1 MKYGP
6 TLFCLCVML
15 GLSADAQPRSSDQW
29 ALSQWQK
36 RVWQIE
42 DGLPHN
48 YVTSVSQDG
57 KGRLLIATKCGIVT
71 FDGFQFAPYPLL
83 KEMPVY
89 SVLQASDG
97 VLWAGTYRQGL
108 YRIQN
113 GRATKIENG
122 TFFSLTE
129 TKDGRVWAVSDIGAG
144 YIEKDH
150 FRITVTGAYTGVY
163 GQPTSQDED
172 GSLWLAAK
180 SGIFHYRGNRIQAM
194 QVRKLDG
201 LPVTVYSV
209 PVSHELFLG
218 TTKKLYRLV
227 CNRSSCVGSAV
238 EGVQGPIV
246 GLHQAFDQTLWIATW
261 GHGLYRLSRINGKN
275 KLENVDSRSGLA
287 DGFVRTLYEDNE
299 HDMWVGTRG
308 SGLTRFR
315 TTILKPFGMSEG
327 IDGNCASSAI
337 GDGEGGV
344 WLGTWRSGL
353 FHWSNGKMEQ
363 QALPRDRLDIL
374 INALALD
381 SERNLW
387 IGSASG
393 LLLLRHGKK
402 EAKVLPQPTG
412 AIRQI
417 LFARDSS
424 LWVIDSKGDLSLYPS
439 GDPSTSRP
447 QSILDG
453 EGVAYI
459 LQDAS
464 GTMWIGTRN
473 GLWKTANARS
483 YPVRVSQSSS
493 PVLSL
498 GEDRQHRLW
507 STYEDGSVLVRAAE
521 GVLPFPHT
529 GFPNKLV
536 YKVMEDA
543 DGNFWF
549 STGLG
554 VARVSGTEVASAL
567 TSPAT
572 NIDVI
577 TMGIAE
583 GARTIECRCAE
594 HPQGWVSPHGN
605 MWIPT
610 AKGFVQANP
619 HRVGSL
625 PSPPV
630 SIESIQSDGRPFGTG
645 NQIRLSA
652 GAHNLEFHFTAVRLG
667 ASDQVNFRYR
677 LEGVDDKWIDAGQ
690 NRTVRYMQLGPGR
703 YRFLVAARDP
713 MGPWGS
719 AATASIEQEPRFYQ
733 TIWFT
738 CAMMVLALFVMTSIY
753 FARLRGIHN
762 RYNAVLQER
771 GRIAREWH
779 DTLLTGLSASSAWQL
794 DAAIHICTHPR
805 LLASLTNVLAAC
817 CAIAAMRRA
826 SPSTDSAPNLLS
838 RRIFRRR
845 CRALCGS

>member
-1 MKYGP
+1 
-6 TLFCLCVML
+6 
-15 GLSADAQPRSSDQW
+15 
-29 ALSQWQK
+29 
-36 RVWQIE
+36 
-42 DGLPHN
+42 
-48 YVTSVSQDG
+48 
-57 KGRLLIATKCGIVT
+57 
-71 FDGFQFAPYPLL
+71 
-83 KEMPVY
+83 
-89 SVLQASDG
+89 
-97 VLWAGTYRQGL
+97 
-108 YRIQN
+108 
-113 GRATKIENG
+113 
-122 TFFSLTE
+122 
-129 TKDGRVWAVSDIGAG
+129 
-144 YIEKDH
+144 
-150 FRITVTGAYTGVY
+150 
-163 GQPTSQDED
+163 
-172 GSLWLAAK
+172 
-180 SGIFHYRGNRIQAM
+180 
-194 QVRKLDG
+194 
-201 LPVTVYSV
+201 
-209 PVSHELFLG
+209 
-218 TTKKLYRLV
+218 
-227 CNRSSCVGSAV
+227 
-238 EGVQGPIV
+238 
-246 GLHQAFDQTLWIATW
+246 
-261 GHGLYRLSRINGKN
+261 
-275 KLENVDSRSGLA
+275 
-287 DGFVRTLYEDNE
+287 
-299 HDMWVGTRG
+299 
-308 SGLTRFR
+308 
-315 TTILKPFGMSEG
+315 
-327 IDGNCASSAI
+327 
-337 GDGEGGV
+337 
-344 WLGTWRSGL
+344 
-353 FHWSNGKMEQ
+353 
-363 QALPRDRLDIL
+363 
-374 INALALD
+374 
-381 SERNLW
+381 
-387 IGSASG
+387 
-393 LLLLRHGKK
+393 
-402 EAKVLPQPTG
+402 
-412 AIRQI
+412 
-417 LFARDSS
+417 
-424 LWVIDSKGDLSLYPS
+424 
-439 GDPSTSRP
+439 
-447 QSILDG
+447 
-453 EGVAYI
+453 
-459 LQDAS
+459 
-464 GTMWIGTRN
+464 MWIGTRN

-779 DTLLTGLSASSAWQL
+779 DTLLTGLSAIAWQL

-805 LLASLTNVLAAC
+805 LLASLTNVRSMLRYCSDEARLAVNGL
-817 CAIAAMRRA
+817 R
-826 SPSTDSAPNLLS
+826 SESLEPPNISKTLQGTLRQLTLGTPVRFELNVDTSLPQLSGELS
-838 RRIFRRR
+838 RDLLRICQEATTNAIRHGKSSKVSVSLNYDEPTAILFIRDNGLGIDPAHVKAPLPGHFGLLGMRER
-845 CRALCGS
+845 ILRIGGELEISSTPGEGTTVKARVPVV

>member
-363 QALPRDRLDIL
+363 QALPPGI
-374 INALALD
+374 A
-381 SERNLW
+381 W
-387 IGSASG
+387 IFLSMLSHWIQNEIFGLVLRVASSSCDM
-393 LLLLRHGKK
+393 GKRRRRFF
-402 EAKVLPQPTG
+402 LNQQG
-412 AIRQI
+412 Q
-417 LFARDSS
+417 F
-424 LWVIDSKGDLSLYPS
+424 
-439 GDPSTSRP
+439 
-447 QSILDG
+447 
-453 EGVAYI
+453 
-459 LQDAS
+459 
-464 GTMWIGTRN
+464 
-473 GLWKTANARS
+473 ARS
-483 YPVRVSQSSS
+483 YS
-493 PVLSL
+493 PVI
-498 GEDRQHRLW
+498 
-507 STYEDGSVLVRAAE
+507 
-521 GVLPFPHT
+521 
-529 GFPNKLV
+529 
-536 YKVMEDA
+536 
-543 DGNFWF
+543 
-549 STGLG
+549 
-554 VARVSGTEVASAL
+554 VASG
-567 TSPAT
+567 SSIPKAT
-572 NIDVI
+572 FLSTRREIHRRRDRSRFL
-577 TMGIAE
+577 MGKAWP
-583 GARTIECRCAE
+583 TFCR
-594 HPQGWVSPHGN
+594 
-605 MWIPT
+605 M
-610 AKGFVQANP
+610 
-619 HRVGSL
+619 L
-625 PSPPV
+625 P
-630 SIESIQSDGRPFGTG
+630 ELCG
-645 NQIRLSA
+645 
-652 GAHNLEFHFTAVRLG
+652 LE
-667 ASDQVNFRYR
+667 Q
-677 LEGVDDKWIDAGQ
+677 E
-690 NRTVRYMQLGPGR
+690 TVYGKRRMLGPI
-703 YRFLVAARDP
+703 P
-713 MGPWGS
+713 
-719 AATASIEQEPRFYQ
+719 
-733 TIWFT
+733 
-738 CAMMVLALFVMTSIY
+738 
-753 FARLRGIHN
+753 
-762 RYNAVLQER
+762 
-771 GRIAREWH
+771 
-779 DTLLTGLSASSAWQL
+779 
-794 DAAIHICTHPR
+794 
-805 LLASLTNVLAAC
+805 
-817 CAIAAMRRA
+817 
-826 SPSTDSAPNLLS
+826 
-838 RRIFRRR
+838 
-845 CRALCGS
+845 